1 MPDKTEQGISALTQ
15 LHSLL
20 PEYLSRAILKHIH
33 QCIHYEPT
41 IGIMGK
47 SGVGKSSL
55 CNTLFNPPPAKV
67 SAIKGCTRR
76 IQTYQ
81 LALAPHGLP
90 LPRDLPN
97 DCNSRI
103 PPTSLTPIHREITP

>member
-1 MPDKTEQGISALTQ
+1 MPDKTEQGLSALTQ
-15 LHSLL
+15 PLSLL
-20 PEYLSRAILKHIH
+20 PDNLSRAILKHIH

-81 LALAPHGLP
+81 LALAPHALLIVDFLP
-90 LPRDLPN
+90 V
-97 DCNSRI
+97 
-103 PPTSLTPIHREITP
+103 TVTPWLNFVTQTRAMP